1 MRFWTRKNERQAVAA
16 LLEDDSFE
24 SSDSMADA
32 ILKAAFEAF
41 LERDWWLT
49 ILGDPRGPAFWGYG
63 LAASEA
69 EAKKLALVQPARV
82 VPISSAAAKLRELEA
97 S

>member
-1 MRFWTRKNERQAVAA
+1 MRFWTRKNEREAVTAV
-16 LLEDDSFE
+16 LEDDTFE
-24 SSDSMADA
+24 SSEQMADA

-49 ILGDPRGPAFWGYG
+49 ILGDPRGAAFWGYG
-63 LAASEA
+63 LAASET

-82 VPISSAAAKLRELEA
+82 VHISSAAALLRELEA